1 MKKHFT
7 LFCAIFLASSFA
19 SASGYWARSFA
30 TVTSGGTLYNYS
42 IATGLTWTCDNNWA
56 TNTAFEAYDFGT
68 PTTLV
73 LNGGYG
79 EAGSYGVDDYIDA
92 TSFTLYYRAYSIS
105 GTGGNWG
112 SIALNNLFYSTGSR
126 ATATSTL
133 NSIYNN
139 VSAGIDV
146 LGLVGNTAGTYYLE
160 VILAKSQ
167 YWQTPA
173 SVWLTSNGDQNTAF
187 VQSTASTGYKA
198 KFIVSGTSAI
208 SEASKSLK
216 ISSEPGMIK
225 AEFQGVAHIELF
237 NVSGQKIRSVNADN
251 HFSETVKAGVYLLR
265 VNGETHKIVV
275 R

>member
-1 MKKHFT
+1 MKKRFT
-7 LFCAIFLASSFA
+7 LFCAIFLACSFA

-56 TNTAFEAYDFGT
+56 TNTAFEAFDFGT

-79 EAGSYGVDDYIDA
+79 ESGSYGVDDYIDA

-105 GTGGNWG
+105 GTGGNWS

-126 ATATSTL
+126 ATASSTL

-139 VSAGIDV
+139 VSAGVDV

-187 VQSTASTGYKA
+187 VLSTASIGYKA
-198 KFIVSGTSAI
+198 KFTVSATSAVNQ
-208 SEASKSLK
+208 ASKYLK
-216 ISSEPGMIK
+216 IYSEPGMIH
-225 AEFQGVAHIELF
+225 AAFQGVAPIELF
-237 NVSGQKIRSVNADN
+237 TISGQKLRSVNAN
-251 HFSETVKAGVYLLR
+251 NQFAEAVKAGVYLLR